1 MLSQKHQE
9 TIKIYAN
16 VILNEMVKNK
26 PHTAIAY
33 LDKNGNV
40 SINFEIS

>member
-9 TIKIYAN
+9 TIKIYAK

-33 LDKNGNV
+33 LDRNI
-40 SINFEIS
+40 SIFINFEIS